1 LSYSGYVYFKCLK
14 KCPEAQGLN
23 AVDGKRDEILEIP
36 VGGTEVDDLHEGGE
50 PLPLQRRFNPPDY
63 CKCTS
68 KYLQCLSLGKIS
80 SSNPLFNPNVETWY
94 GITI

>member
-1 LSYSGYVYFKCLK
+1 MSCSGYVYFICLK
-14 KCPEAQGLN
+14 KCPEVQAMNVVG
-23 AVDGKRDEILEIP
+23 GKRDEIVEIL
-36 VGGTEVDDLHEGGE
+36 VGDTEVDDLHEGGE

-68 KYLQCLSLGKIS
+68 KYLQCVARGKIS
-80 SSNPLFNPNVETWY
+80 SSDPSFNPNDETWY